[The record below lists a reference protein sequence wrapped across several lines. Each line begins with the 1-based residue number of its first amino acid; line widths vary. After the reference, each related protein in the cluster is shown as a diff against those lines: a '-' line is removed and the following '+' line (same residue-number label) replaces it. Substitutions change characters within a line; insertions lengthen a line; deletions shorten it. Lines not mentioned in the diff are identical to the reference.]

1 MVSKK
6 IMIVAII
13 TVAILVSVYVNQSFN
28 RAEFENILPEKK
40 SPYVKEY
47 SLPFGSAP
55 NGLVV
60 GKTGLVWVTAQ
71 NATLYSIDPSSGHVG
86 KYLITSGTIQYA
98 NARVN
103 STMVWA
109 IVQDG
114 AGNIWF
120 SPLGTKTVWRFDLIN
135 HAFTQYVSE
144 TGAPFQIQA
153 DKKGEIWFTTL
164 RGNTVGIIK
173 PQNNDYT
180 ISTFD
185 TGSNTNPAGIFLQN
199 DSVWIANVGTQ
210 NIFKYE
216 INQKD
221 NLAQDITLA
230 QKIPK
235 DNTTLFSSPTDL
247 LVDKNILWLTEHG
260 TSFLTSYDVADGK
273 VMRYPTSQNNFH
285 TTTLPFWIRGVD
297 NPQVLWFNEHQGN
310 KIGRFDVSNKTLIE
324 YTIPSLPKDGYLTYP
339 LNISQDPRDEK
350 ILWFSEWNTDKVGV
364 VDGNIPVPF
373 DLDFN
378 VTQIVLNHNKTSV
391 VDVTI
396 TGNSHYSD
404 TLSLNASSTITPTAE
419 LGNLTVRFSSSVVN
433 SSHGI
438 VHLFLD
444 GSRVN
449 PGNYTVG
456 ISASDGFV
464 TKTKFL
470 DLHIL
475 S

>member
-1 MVSKK
+1 MV
-6 IMIVAII
+6 
-13 TVAILVSVYVNQSFN
+13 ILVSVYIDQSFSKVGPQN
-28 RAEFENILPEKK
+28 VLPEKK

-60 GKTGLVWVTAQ
+60 DKTGLVWVTAQ
-71 NATLYSIDPSSGHVG
+71 NATLYSIAPSSGQVG
-86 KYLITSGTIQYA
+86 KYLIKSGTTPYE

-109 IVQDG
+109 IVQDDI
-114 AGNIWF
+114 GNIWF
-120 SPLGTKTVWRFDLIN
+120 SPLGTKTIWRFDPTS
-135 HAFTQYVSE
+135 HAFASYRSE
-144 TGAPFQIQA
+144 TGSPFQIKA
-153 DKKGEIWFTTL
+153 DKKGEVWFTTL
-164 RGNTVGIIK
+164 RGNTVGVIK
-173 PQNNDYT
+173 PQNNDYV

-185 TGSNTNPAGIFLQN
+185 MGSNTNPAGIFLQN

-210 NIFKYE
+210 NIFKYA

-221 NLAQDITLA
+221 NFAQDITIA
-230 QKIPK
+230 QKTPK

-247 LVDKNILWLTEHG
+247 LVDNNILWLTEHG
-260 TSFLTSYDVADGK
+260 TSFLTSYDIADGK
-273 VMRYPTSQNNFH
+273 VTRYPTSQNNFH

-297 NPQVLWFNEHQGN
+297 NPKVLWFNEHQGN
-310 KIGRFDVSNKTLIE
+310 KIGRFDVSDKTLIE
-324 YTIPSLPKDGYLTYP
+324 YAIPSLPKDGYLTYP
-339 LNISQDPRDEK
+339 LNISQDPHDEK

-364 VDGNIPVPF
+364 VDGNMPIPF

-378 VTQIVLNHNKTSV
+378 TTQIVLSHNKTSV
-391 VDVTI
+391 VDLTI

-404 TLSLNASSTITPTAE
+404 TLSLNASSSITPTAE
-419 LGNLTVRFSSSVVN
+419 LGNLTVQFSSNVVN

-438 VHLFLD
+438 VHLFLN
-444 GSRVN
+444 GNRVN

-470 DLHIL
+470 DLHMV